1 MRRDEMVVGKCAAC
15 LAAAIMLL
23 GGCAGRGD
31 TIPVN
36 LVAKPKDGASN
47 NAAVKSMAGPR
58 VSVVPF
64 EDGRTD
70 PTKMGSRS
78 SLWGGESYF
87 TAPSGSAGE
96 ETAQALAD
104 YLKRKGWQVQYSKTA
119 PSSNGDGPDI
129 VLSGKILDLNVDAKG
144 GFGFTDV
151 NARSKLAIQAKN
163 RADESSITDT
173 VAHSGEHKNIF
184 WFQPQDGAEI
194 LSEVLEKNFE
204 RFVLNTKF
212 EDRALRFR

>member
-78 SLWGGESYF
+78 SFWGGESYF

>member
-1 MRRDEMVVGKCAAC
+1 MRRDQVRGKCAAS
-15 LAAAIMLL
+15 LALSIMLL

-31 TIPVN
+31 IIPVN
-36 LVAKPKDGASN
+36 LAAKPKDGATS

-58 VSVVPF
+58 VSVVAF

-70 PTKMGSRS
+70 RTKMGSRNS
-78 SLWGGESYF
+78 IWGGESYF
-87 TAPSGSAGE
+87 NVPSGSAGE
-96 ETAQALAD
+96 ETAQAFTD
-104 YLKRKGWQVQYSKTA
+104 YLKRKGWQVQYSKTV

-144 GFGFTDV
+144 GFGSTDV

-163 RADESSITDT
+163 RVDDSSITDT
-173 VAHSGEHKNIF
+173 VAHSGTYNVF
-184 WFQPQDGAEI
+184 WFEPQDGEDI

-212 EDRALRFR
+212 EDRSLRFR

>member
-1 MRRDEMVVGKCAAC
+1 MVVGKCAAC

-78 SLWGGESYF
+78 SFWGGESYF

>member
-1 MRRDEMVVGKCAAC
+1 MVAGKCAASFA
-15 LAAAIMLL
+15 LAIMLSA
-23 GGCAGRGD
+23 GCAVRGD
-31 TIPVN
+31 IIPVN
-36 LVAKPKDGASN
+36 LAAKPKDGAIN

-70 PTKMGSRS
+70 RTRMGSRS
-78 SLWGGESYF
+78 SIWSGESYF
-87 TAPSGSAGE
+87 NVPSGSAGE
-96 ETAQALAD
+96 ETAQAFTD

-129 VLSGKILDLNVDAKG
+129 ILSGKILDLNVDAKG

-163 RADESSITDT
+163 RADDSSITDT

-184 WFQPQDGAEI
+184 WFQPQDGEEI

-212 EDRALRFR
+212 EDRSLRFR